1 VVGNR
6 SAVQPPLVAD
16 DGNHVRPISQ

>member
-6 SAVQPPLVAD
+6 SAAQPPLVAD
-16 DGNHVRPISQ
+16 DGNHVRPTSQ